1 MFLCPCFY
9 AGEICLEWGHLWE
22 TWLRKGGGPGARS
35 HILVQ
40 GKVIRPLHLGEQAR
54 ACAVSA
60 PAIFVAG
67 TIPTFLRVVSL
78 CSRVHF
84 SGVHAEVG
92 RDYQRIPW
100 RAWGSWTI
108 PRAVSGFVHVPF
120 PLPRV
125 RNWEGLGSVL
135 GDGTRHPVCLQ
146 AIVAVYSIYKTRAV
160 VLFCTSS
167 LIPLLVTIWSN
178 YLSQWHTVL
187 FKHSLP
193 LQKNFK

>member
-1 MFLCPCFY
+1 MMRTPLGDLVERRP
-9 AGEICLEWGHLWE
+9 GDLE
-22 TWLRKGGGPGARS
+22 PPS

-40 GKVIRPLHLGEQAR
+40 GMVICPLHLGKQAR

-60 PAIFVAG
+60 PAIFVPG

-100 RAWGSWTI
+100 RAWGNWMI

-125 RNWEGLGSVL
+125 RNWESLSSVL

-167 LIPLLVTIWSN
+167 LIPLLITIWSN
-178 YLSQWHTVL
+178 YLSQ
-187 FKHSLP
+187 
-193 LQKNFK
+193 